1 MHSFAFLLGVA
12 LSLLTASAA
21 AQNCAGFTDVPA
33 SSPFCPDVT
42 WITTYGITKGCGPSQ
57 YCPNENVTRLQMAAF
72 MHRLGESPAFVNS
85 GNAFGVPAVL
95 GTNDNNALTLRVNGR
110 QAVLLE
116 PAVDADVGFNPNV
129 VNGMEFNS
137 VGGGVAGATIAGGG
151 GCNPGSGGLCTPAS
165 GNQVNA
171 TFGTVG
177 GGVENNAS
185 GYSSTVAG
193 GSRNTASSTTSTV
206 AGGNSNQATATS
218 STVAGGDTNTASG
231 QWSTVAGGTGNTA
244 SGIASFAAGNNANAT
259 HNSSF
264 VWGDGSQAANSTGA
278 KTFSVLATG
287 GIGLFPGGA
296 TVGIYDGAWSCT
308 VSNGSTSWVCSSDRK
323 LKENFQRLDLRDVL
337 RRVVAM
343 PVTSWTFIGHPERRH
358 IGPVAQDFHASFGLG
373 DPKDDTH
380 IDIGDSQGV
389 ALAAI
394 QGLNAKVDEQTS
406 LLQSRLESAVQE
418 KNRQLAEQGA
428 TIGQQQREIA
438 ELSER
443 VQKAETLAAGVVA
456 LKAALAK
463 LQRGRETVAV
473 K

>member
-1 MHSFAFLLGVA
+1 
-12 LSLLTASAA
+12 
-21 AQNCAGFTDVPA
+21 
-33 SSPFCPDVT
+33 
-42 WITTYGITKGCGPSQ
+42 
-57 YCPNENVTRLQMAAF
+57 

-177 GGVENNAS
+177 GGVDNIAS
-185 GYSSTVAG
+185 GFSSTI
-193 GSRNTASSTTSTV
+193 
-206 AGGNSNQATATS
+206 AGGNSNTAGGESSTVTGGFSNAATGLR

-231 QWSTVAGGTGNTA
+231 QWSTVAGGASNTA
-244 SGIASFAAGNNANAT
+244 GGIASFAAGFNANT
-259 HNSSF
+259 TDDYSF
-264 VWGDGSQAANSTGA
+264 VWGDGTQAANSTG
-278 KTFSVLATG
+278 KKSFSVLATG
-287 GIGLFPGGA
+287 GIGLYPGGA
-296 TVGIYDGAWSCT
+296 TVGIVWGSGWSCR
-308 VSNGSTSWVCSSDRK
+308 VSSGSNWACSSDRH
-323 LKENFQRLDLRDVL
+323 LKENFQTLDLRDVL

-343 PVTSWTFIGHPERRH
+343 PVMSWTVIGHPDRRH
-358 IGPVAQDFHASFGLG
+358 IGPVAQDFHATFGLG

-380 IDIGDSQGV
+380 IDIGDSRGV

-394 QGLNAKVDEQTS
+394 QGLNAKVEEQ
-406 LLQSRLESAVQE
+406 A
-418 KNRQLAEQGA
+418 LA
-428 TIGQQQREIA
+428 IGEQQREIG

-443 VQKAETLAAGVVA
+443 VQKAETLGADVVA
-456 LKAALAK
+456 LKAALAE
-463 LQRGRETVAV
+463 LQRGRETLAV